1 MPATGA
7 GLSPRSEAARIVACW
22 LEWGAFPDRQVA
34 GIETGR
40 GAVTELVYGVVK
52 QHRRLSWVLANC
64 VERPPTLPVAA
75 AMLIGVYELLDLER
89 APHAAVNESVLAV
102 RQLGAAAQTGLVN
115 AVLRRV
121 ARERAAILAALAAQ
135 PLGVRMSHPDTLLER
150 WRARYAPLALEAL
163 CLWNNRAPE
172 VVLRVNLWL
181 TTMDAFVA
189 ALAAQ
194 GVAAAPQPAAPERCV
209 VLPHGRRVSDA
220 PGYAA
225 GLFTVQDPST
235 LLAPELLAARPG
247 ERVLDACAAPGGKTT
262 VLAEAMQSQGTLVAL
277 DRAPPRL
284 TRLQAT
290 LDRMGFGKFVQV
302 SEGDLTAGLR
312 EADATPFDAIL
323 LDVPC
328 TNTGVL
334 RRRADA
340 RWRFSPESL
349 AAAVAQ
355 QRALLDAA
363 APRLRPGGRIV
374 YSTCSLEPDE
384 NEDQVRRWLADHP
397 AFRLDRERRSFPPES
412 GADGAYAARLV
423 NTSG

>member
-1 MPATGA
+1 MPATRA
-7 GLSPRSEAARIVACW
+7 GISPRTEAARIVACW
-22 LEWGAFPDRQVA
+22 LERGAFPDRQVA

-64 VERPPTLPVAA
+64 VERPPALPVAA
-75 AMLIGVYELLDLER
+75 AMLIGVYELLDLDR

-121 ARERAAILAALAAQ
+121 SREREAILAALAAQ
-135 PLGVRMSHPDTLLER
+135 PLGVRMSHPDALLDR
-150 WRARYAPLALEAL
+150 WKAHYATAAIEAL
-163 CLWNNRAPE
+163 CAWNNRAPE
-172 VVLRVNLWL
+172 VVLRVNLRL
-181 TTMDAFVA
+181 TTIEDFVA
-189 ALAAQ
+189 SLAVL
-194 GVAAAPQPAAPERCV
+194 GVAAAAHPAAPERCV
-209 VLPHGRRVSDA
+209 VLPHGQRVSDV
-220 PGYAA
+220 PGYA
-225 GLFTVQDPST
+225 GGHFTVQDPST
-235 LLAPELLAARPG
+235 LLAPDLLAARPG

-277 DRAPPRL
+277 DCAAVRL
-284 TRLQAT
+284 TRLQGT

-302 SEGDLTAGLR
+302 AEGDLTAGPR
-312 EADATPFDAIL
+312 EAAEAPFDAIL

-340 RWRFSPESL
+340 RWRFSPETL
-349 AAAVAQ
+349 AATVCQ

-363 APRLRPGGRIV
+363 ALHLRPGGRIV
-374 YSTCSLEPDE
+374 YSTCSLEPEE
-384 NEDQVRRWLADHP
+384 NEDQVRHWLADHP
-397 AFRLDRERRSFPPES
+397 PFRLDGERRSFPPDS

-423 NTSG
+423 L